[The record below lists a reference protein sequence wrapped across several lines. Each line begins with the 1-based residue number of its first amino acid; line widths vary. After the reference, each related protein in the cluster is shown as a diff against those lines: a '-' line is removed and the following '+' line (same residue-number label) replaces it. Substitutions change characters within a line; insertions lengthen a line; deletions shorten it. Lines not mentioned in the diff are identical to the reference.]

1 MSSRIFKILIFL
13 FSMVLLFFMNKSLLH
28 AQMIRMPSAS
38 APQVKKDPDAFT
50 IARLKY
56 EGGGDWYWGSSAI
69 PNMLKF
75 LKENTNLPVDRN
87 EVRVSIMDKEL
98 FNYPFLFLTGH
109 GNIKFSDEEVERLRT
124 YLTHGGFLFAN
135 DSYGLDKAFRR
146 EMKKVFPNNE
156 LVELP
161 FNHGIYHS
169 YYDFPN
175 GLPKIHKHEGKP
187 AQGFGIFYSVNGSV
201 GENRLVVFYV
211 YESDIGDGWEDPQ
224 VHNDPP
230 EKREAALK
238 MGVNIITWVLEN

>member
-1 MSSRIFKILIFL
+1 
-13 FSMVLLFFMNKSLLH
+13 MVLILLMDKSPLF
-28 AQMIRMPSAS
+28 AQMIKMPVAP
-38 APQVKKDPDAFT
+38 APQVKKDPSAFT

-56 EGGGDWYWGSSAI
+56 AGGGDWYWGSSAI

-75 LKENTNLPVDRN
+75 LKENTNIPVDEN
-87 EVRVSIMDKEL
+87 EVKVSLMDKEL
-98 FNYPFLFLTGH
+98 FDYPFLFLTGH
-109 GNIKFSDEEVERLRT
+109 GNIKFTDEEVERLRT

-169 YYDFPN
+169 YYDFPD

-187 AQGFGIFYSVNGSV
+187 AQGFGIFY
-201 GENRLVVFYV
+201 ENRLIVFYV
-211 YESDIGDGWEDPQ
+211 YESDIGDGWGRSPGPQRPPGKTRSRPEDGGEYCNLG
-224 VHNDPP
+224 VGEL
-230 EKREAALK
+230 EKHFSQ
-238 MGVNIITWVLEN
+238 